1 MGSHP
6 RVPGMSDLSQDL
18 SSFCLCSTRPE
29 PGTSRVRG
37 CLWGARS
44 VPRALGGSH
53 RVHMHTQIFQS
64 QNWAAPTFSPAGWL
78 VQGANLSWVWIKV
91 GNHRLPPV
99 VCREGQ
105 RTGCKSRSKGK
116 TSGYAASWWRKIFLE
131 QSPLTPLSSRLL
143 CREIILS
150 AYAFRQFSEE

>member
-1 MGSHP
+1 MTSP
-6 RVPGMSDLSQDL
+6 RTFLPFVYVAPGLNPGHHECEAAYRHQERSQ
-18 SSFCLCSTRPE
+18 STGWLPPGPYAYPDFPESELGRPNFL
-29 PGTSRVRG
+29 TSRLAG
-37 CLWGARS
+37 
-44 VPRALGGSH
+44 PRCEPELGVDKG
-53 RVHMHTQIFQS
+53 
-64 QNWAAPTFSPAGWL
+64 GD
-78 VQGANLSWVWIKV
+78 
-91 GNHRLPPV
+91 HRLPPV

-143 CREIILS
+143 CREFILS